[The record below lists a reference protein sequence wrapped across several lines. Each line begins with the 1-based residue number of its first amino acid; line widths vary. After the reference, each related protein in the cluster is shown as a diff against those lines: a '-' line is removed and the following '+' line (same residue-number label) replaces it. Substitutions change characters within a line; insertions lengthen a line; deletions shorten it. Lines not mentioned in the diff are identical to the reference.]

1 MSTPLSETAAREI
14 DRLTGGFRPAVGLIL
29 GSGLGG
35 LADRFEGGHQ
45 IPFGDIP
52 GFPAVG
58 VEGHAGVIRTGLL
71 NGVPCV
77 ALRGRAH
84 LYEGH
89 AAHHAS
95 LPVRAMA
102 RLGIK
107 ALFVSNAAGAVNRTF
122 KPGDLMLIV
131 DHLNL
136 MGRDP
141 LRGEGLDEE
150 LATPDLSQ
158 PYDPELCAQVR
169 KAAIEQRIELREGVY
184 AANLGPSFETPSEVR
199 MAARLGAD
207 AVGMSTVP
215 EVITARAM
223 GVRCFG
229 VSCMTHF
236 GAGISPVPLSHI
248 EVIETT
254 DRIAAT
260 FQLLVLTSLARVA
273 EQLSREPND

>member
-1 MSTPLSETAAREI
+1 M
-14 DRLTGGFRPAVGLIL
+14 
-29 GSGLGG
+29 
-35 LADRFEGGHQ
+35 
-45 IPFGDIP
+45 
-52 GFPAVG
+52 
-58 VEGHAGVIRTGLL
+58 EGHAGVFRTGLL

-89 AAHHAS
+89 AAHHAT

-102 RLGIK
+102 HLGIR
-107 ALFVSNAAGAVNRTF
+107 ALFVSNAAGGVNRTF

-136 MGRDP
+136 MGCDP

-150 LATPDLSQ
+150 LPVPDLVGA
-158 PYDPELCAQVR
+158 YDPELCDEVR
-169 KAAIEQRIELREGVY
+169 AAAMEHRIALREGVY
-184 AANLGPSFETPSEVR
+184 GGFLGPAFETPSEVR

-229 VSCMTHF
+229 VSCITNS

-254 DRIAAT
+254 DRIAET
-260 FQLLVLTSLARVA
+260 FQSLVLAALARVA
-273 EQLSREPND
+273 DRLAPVPQQPSGAQ

>member
-1 MSTPLSETAAREI
+1 M
-14 DRLTGGFRPAVGLIL
+14 
-29 GSGLGG
+29 
-35 LADRFEGGHQ
+35 
-45 IPFGDIP
+45 
-52 GFPAVG
+52 G
-58 VEGHAGVIRTGLL
+58 VEGHAGVVRTGLL

-89 AAHHAS
+89 PAHQAA

-107 ALFVSNAAGAVNRTF
+107 ALFVSNAAGGVNRTF
-122 KPGDLMLIV
+122 VPGDLMLIV

-136 MGRDP
+136 MARDP
-141 LRGEGLDEE
+141 LLGDGLDEE

-158 PYDPELCAQVR
+158 AYDPALCDEVR
-169 KAAIEQRIELREGVY
+169 TAAIEHRIALREGVY
-184 AANLGPSFETPSEVR
+184 GGFLGPTFETPSEVR

-229 VSCMTHF
+229 VSCITNF

-254 DRIAAT
+254 DRIATT
-260 FQLLVLTSLARVA
+260 FQSLVLAALARVA
-273 EQLSREPND
+273 DRLSSETND

>member
-1 MSTPLSETAAREI
+1 MPT
-14 DRLTGGFRPAVGLIL
+14 VGLIL

-35 LADRFEGGHQ
+35 LADRFEGGHR

-52 GFPAVG
+52 GFPSVG
-58 VEGHAGVIRTGLL
+58 VEGHAGILCTGLL

-89 AAHHAS
+89 PAHLAT

-102 RLGIK
+102 HLGIQ
-107 ALFVSNAAGAVNRTF
+107 ALFVSNAAGAVNRSF
-122 KPGDLMLIV
+122 VPGDLMLIT
-131 DHLNL
+131 DHINL
-136 MGRDP
+136 MARDP
-141 LRGEGLDEE
+141 LVGPDLDEV
-150 LATPDLSQ
+150 LPTPDLAE
-158 PYDPELCAQVR
+158 PYDADLCDEVR
-169 KAAIEQRIELREGVY
+169 AAAKERGLKLQEGVY
-184 AANLGPSFETPSEVR
+184 AANLGPSFETPAEVR
-199 MAARLGAD
+199 MAGILGAD

-229 VSCMTHF
+229 VSCMTNF
-236 GAGISPVPLSHI
+236 GAGISPVPLNHL

-254 DRIAAT
+254 DRIAHI
-260 FQLLVLTSLARVA
+260 FQELVLTSLARVA
-273 EQLSREPND
+273 DRLSREPNG